1 MASALI
7 SEIAE
12 GSRNHRNC
20 EEKSVSDG
28 ISFFQPVARARRESP
43 KTESTTKAAVNTIC
57 SQRLMTAGIPSD
69 KKSGSLEG
77 PVWKARNRIRYEATN
92 APYKAR
98 RHDLSGSAPA
108 RRANIMNRP

>member
-43 KTESTTKAAVNTIC
+43 KTESTTKAALNTEGLGLSDATLAALLDVDVAAWRDELPAIEAHYAMFGD
-57 SQRLMTAGIPSD
+57 RLPAALRD
-69 KKSGSLEG
+69 ELE
-77 PVWKARNRIRYEATN
+77 EL
-92 APYKAR
+92 R
-98 RHDLSGSAPA
+98 RRLG
-108 RRANIMNRP
+108 